1 MGSTS
6 SFHSL
11 QSNDASIELDNE
23 HLYYPGEVVS
33 GTLHLKHKN
42 ALIEPISI
50 DLIGEIGFIVG
61 FYSVCAQSASS
72 YDDHIPFFKV
82 STLSITD
89 GEKFSLC
96 LNEELP
102 PTVNLGVGTYPY
114 IQYFFQVNLSKT
126 KQHRH
131 YIIVCPRVS
140 IPRSII
146 QSQQFN
152 ASNHKE
158 IFLSGSV
165 DRDWVLPGQTLQ
177 INIKITNP
185 HHKYIKYIHGNI
197 FMKSEFTKKEYTE
210 KVLDFIVNNVVDTNK
225 EYITD
230 DISLTIP
237 SRYLPP
243 TFTYTNDQYQFDINI
258 NYWIVIEMHVRGL
271 FNSVSTTIPLSIG
284 FERENIT
291 FDEQYKPDRQHTN
304 DISLKH
310 HRRHNSS

>member
-11 QSNDASIELDNE
+11 QSNDASIELDKE
-23 HLYYPGEVVS
+23 HLYYPGEAVS
-33 GTLHLKHKN
+33 GTLHLKHEN
-42 ALIEPISI
+42 VLIEPISI

-61 FYSVCAQSASS
+61 FYSVYAQSASS
-72 YDDHIPFFKV
+72 YDDHILFFKA
-82 STLSITD
+82 STLSITN

-102 PTVNLGVGTYPY
+102 PTVNLEVGTYPY
-114 IQYFFQVNLSKT
+114 IRYFLKVNLSKT

-152 ASNHKE
+152 AAHHNE

-165 DRDWVLPGQTLQ
+165 DRNWVLPGQTLQ
-177 INIKITNP
+177 INIQITNP
-185 HHKYIKYIHGNI
+185 HHKYIKYIQGNI
-197 FMKSEFTKKEYTE
+197 FMISEFNKKEYTE
-210 KVLDFIVNNVVDTNK
+210 KVIDFIVNNIVNTNE

-230 DISLTIP
+230 GISLTIP

-243 TFTYTNDQYQFDINI
+243 TFTYTNDQHKFDIVSPSANSI
-258 NYWIVIEMHVRGL
+258 FILLQLWI
-271 FNSVSTTIPLSIG
+271 
-284 FERENIT
+284 
-291 FDEQYKPDRQHTN
+291 
-304 DISLKH
+304 
-310 HRRHNSS
+310 